1 MLNTTQLDATTLEP
15 VGDFKHGTVS
25 QSGDVTRA
33 GWIAMIVR
41 HLHLA
46 FGVVV
51 VAGGLAACT
60 PQGEQQSAQQGAV
73 NTAAVRADID
83 KLRSAYEEAVRSGN
97 FENMGTMLAQG
108 AVMVPPGGPQ
118 WDSLFAASELPFP
131 PGATIDITPIEVRV
145 LNQEW
150 AYEFGNS
157 TVKYT
162 PKGADKAWSL
172 KDTYLIVFRNTG
184 DGWKLY
190 REVASSNL
198 PPQARPQH

>member
-25 QSGDVTRA
+25 QSGDVTGA
-33 GWIAMIVR
+33 GWIAMVVR
-41 HLHLA
+41 HIYLA
-46 FGVVV
+46 VAVVV
-51 VAGGLAACT
+51 VAGSLAACK
-60 PQGEQQSAQQGAV
+60 PQGQEQSAQEGAV
-73 NTAAVRADID
+73 DTAAVRTAID
-83 KLRSAYEEAVRSGN
+83 NLRSAYEEAVRSGN
-97 FENMGTMLAQG
+97 FENMGAMLAQG
-108 AVMVPPGGPQ
+108 AVMVRPGGAQ

-145 LNQEW
+145 LSQEW

-162 PKGADKAWSL
+162 PKGANEAWSL
-172 KDTYLIVFRNTG
+172 KDTYLIVFRNVG

-198 PPQARPQH
+198 PPQARPQQ